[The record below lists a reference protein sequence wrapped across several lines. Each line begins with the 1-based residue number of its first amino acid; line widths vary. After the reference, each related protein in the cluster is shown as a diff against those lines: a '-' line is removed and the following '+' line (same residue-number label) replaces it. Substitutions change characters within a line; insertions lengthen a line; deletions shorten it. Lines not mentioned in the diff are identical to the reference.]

1 ARYRSRQRNQTR
13 RKICCKRSSFCYY
26 SSMRLKQF
34 QLGRIFGIPLI
45 IDYSWP
51 PVAVLHII
59 LVSKFWMVAQ
69 VSPPLPIWQNMVIG
83 TIITALF
90 FASVVIHELSHAFVA
105 RMDGIRIHDIQ
116 LHIFGGWARLVG
128 EPPTPMAELRV
139 AIAGPVSSFLLA
151 IFFWLWLLVVQSLS
165 AGSYEA
171 RAAAAAFLYLAAA
184 NLFLAMFNLLPGLPL
199 DGGRALRA
207 ILWHKRK
214 DILSATRTTMK
225 LGVWLAYL
233 LIAYGLLLAAF
244 AALRGRFWH
253 DFVVAAWMSILGL
266 FLKTA
271 AESDYR
277 HREQQLA
284 GEQPRREDR
293 KQWDVSGT
301 VGAVM
306 QSPAVSLSPD
316 LLVAEFID
324 RILTAH
330 RHTTF
335 PVARDGRLHG
345 VLSLTSLRKKPQE
358 KWEKLTVGEVMEPI
372 DESLFITVRASIEH
386 ARRKLKMNSLGFL
399 AVIDQ
404 DGRLI
409 GHLNAKDLE
418 KAA

>member
-1 ARYRSRQRNQTR
+1 
-13 RKICCKRSSFCYY
+13 
-26 SSMRLKQF
+26 MRLKQF
-34 QLGRIFGIPLI
+34 QLTRIFGIPLI

-51 PVAVLHII
+51 PVAVLHIWM
-59 LVSKFWMVAQ
+59 VSKFWMVAEVQ
-69 VSPPLPIWQNMVIG
+69 PALPLWQNLLVG
-83 TIITALF
+83 SVITALF
-90 FASVVIHELSHAFVA
+90 FASVLIHELSHAFTA
-105 RMDGIRIHDIQ
+105 RMEGLRIHDIQ

-128 EPPTPMAELRV
+128 EPPTPMAELRI

-151 IFFWLWLLVVQSLS
+151 IFFWIWLFAVQTLS
-165 AGSYEA
+165 AGSPEA
-171 RAAAAAFLYLAAA
+171 RAAAATFLYLAAA

-233 LIAYGLLLAAF
+233 LITYGVLLVAF
-244 AALRGRFWH
+244 AAARGRLWQ
-253 DFVVAAWMSILGL
+253 DFVVAVWLLVLGI
-266 FLKTA
+266 FLKSA

-277 HREQQLA
+277 YREQQSA
-284 GEQPRREDR
+284 SEQTRRADR

-306 QSPAVSLSPD
+306 QSPAVSVSPEI
-316 LLVAEFID
+316 LVAEFID
-324 RILTAH
+324 RILTTH
-330 RHTTF
+330 RHTHF

-345 VLSLTSLRKKPQE
+345 ILSLESLREKPQE
-358 KWEKLTVGEVMEPI
+358 KWEKLTIGEVMEPI

-404 DGRLI
+404 DGLLI
-409 GHLNAKDLE
+409 GHLNAKDIE
-418 KAA
+418 KAT